1 LPRAL
6 PGRCGN
12 PECMEDSSTTRPTSP
27 AADTAIGWPA
37 KTSDTTKGTGAAS
50 SEQSEIDPVARETG
64 TMEEL
69 DEQECWRLLRSV
81 EVGRLAMTA
90 AGDVDIFPVNF
101 VVDGTTVV
109 FRSAAGTKL
118 FEVVLGGRI
127 AFETDGY
134 EAGHGRAWSVVLKGH
149 GEVIDR
155 WGEIYAAQ
163 ELPIVPWNHSPKE
176 RFVRVVATSI
186 TGRRF
191 TVYSTRDG
199 SPPAL

>member
-1 LPRAL
+1 MS
-6 PGRCGN
+6 N
-12 PECMEDSSTTRPTSP
+12 PIPLTAPAPAIETLAEDVSW
-27 AADTAIGWPA
+27 AHLA
-37 KTSDTTKGTGAAS
+37 AAS
-50 SEQSEIDPVARETG
+50 I
-64 TMEEL
+64 
-69 DEQECWRLLRSV
+69 
-81 EVGRLAMTA
+81 GRIAVMSA
-90 AGDVDIFPVNF
+90 DGIDIFPVNF

-176 RFVRVVATSI
+176 RFVRVIPTSV

-199 SPPAL
+199 SPPTL